1 MNDFRARAQ
10 HLARPRRGQSMV
22 EFALILPIILLI
34 VFGTIDIG
42 RIVFLKAQLE
52 NAVREGARVGRV
64 TQPFNAAP
72 VRARIQAQTGLTN
85 ATVVASCPGGCAY
98 GSTLTVTATLPVSIV
113 VGLVPALPS
122 LTIGASASVRIE

>member
-1 MNDFRARAQ
+1 MI
-10 HLARPRRGQSMV
+10 
-22 EFALILPIILLI
+22 EFALILPILLLI
-34 VFGTIDIG
+34 VFGTLDIG

-64 TQPFNAAP
+64 MPEFSDAP
-72 VRARIQAQTGLTN
+72 VRTRIQAQTGLAN

-98 GSTLTVTATLPVSIV
+98 GSTLTVTATLPVSVV